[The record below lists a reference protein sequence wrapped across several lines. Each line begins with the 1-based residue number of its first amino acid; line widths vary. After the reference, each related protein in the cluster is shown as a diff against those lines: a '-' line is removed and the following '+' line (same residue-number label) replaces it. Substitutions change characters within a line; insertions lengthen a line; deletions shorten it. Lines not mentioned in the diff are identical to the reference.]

1 MRDLGSFGRE
11 PAPPDPEPLLQA
23 ILAFVRARTWSESR
37 RVVEE
42 RPELLSD
49 AADALLGQLIAAQED
64 ADVRR
69 YLEEH
74 RALLRRCREVG
85 VESAFREKME
95 ALARSLSAAPSEE
108 EIRRHPLYQLAEMVL
123 RGELTLEAARQR
135 AIAPDTL
142 RALDDRSI
150 DRMDDYIIALSRDP
164 ARPIGTRIRAY
175 VLAELNHAAAQALP
189 ASPPIRAY
197 TASTLGN
204 RIHDYPFK
212 TPAHLERRVEAYRE
226 ALAIWQQEGDPRRVA
241 MLQNN
246 LGNAY
251 VRLAAVRNREG
262 NLERA
267 IAAYREALRFRTP
280 ETAPLEYAT
289 TQNNLGNAYV
299 RLAEVRDRE
308 GNLERAIAA
317 YREALTVYTPETAP
331 LEYATTQNNLGN
343 AYQDLA
349 AVRDREGNLERA
361 IAAYREA
368 LRFRT
373 PETAPLEYATTQNN
387 LGNAYVRLAAVRD
400 REGNLERAIAAYREA
415 LTVYTPETAPLE
427 YATTQN
433 NLGAAYSELA
443 AVRDREGN
451 LERAIAAYREALGMI
466 DRFFVTASVAAQ
478 LGLQEAWSGLYARAV
493 EACHRAGQPALAFAI
508 AEGSKSRLLTGLL
521 GRSDLPAPAILPAE
535 LVEQERALTGRL
547 NTLDAAALARHGQ
560 TATTEEETPRL
571 KLLEERQA
579 LLEQLQAL
587 WRKME
592 TVDPRASDYVALRR
606 GDRPS
611 WEDLSRLAESLGPQ
625 TALLSLFT
633 TGQRILLF
641 VLRAGWERP
650 QAVEAPL
657 TLDELRYVYLAN
669 YEDEILHRSSHRQ
682 AGRPLTHR
690 WRGLGRP
697 LLSPVLPYLEGVT
710 HLVIAPEHWFHLLPL
725 HALDLDGSGETLLD
739 RCAVS
744 YVPALGLL
752 ERLRRREPAV
762 AGKAVVL
769 GYTPADLTTRRGR
782 VERQLFL
789 GEAQAVARQMGARPL
804 LDREATA
811 PRLREALADQTLRL
825 VHLSCHGHFDPTDPL
840 RSGVLLAD
848 GLFTARQWMELRF
861 RAGLVTL
868 SACGTGLTG
877 FLGGDELAGLS
888 QALLYAGASSL
899 LVSLWS
905 VDALTTA
912 SLMVDFYRRLWDESG
927 NKKTDTAAALR
938 EATLALRKG
947 ELKGELLP
955 PAEGLDPSDPYYWA
969 PFILVGDWR

>member
-69 YLEEH
+69 YLEER

-85 VESAFREKME
+85 VERAFREKTE

-150 DRMDDYIIALSRDP
+150 DRMNDYIIALSRDP

-189 ASPPIRAY
+189 ASPPIRAD

-251 VRLAAVRNREG
+251 QELAAVRDREG

-280 ETAPLEYAT
+280 ETAPLEYAM
-289 TQNNLGNAYV
+289 
-299 RLAEVRDRE
+299 
-308 GNLERAIAA
+308 
-317 YREALTVYTPETAP
+317 
-331 LEYATTQNNLGN
+331 TQNNLGN

-373 PETAPLEYATTQNN
+373 PETAPLEYAMTQNNLGNAYQDLAAVRDREGNLERAIAAYREALRFRTPETAPLGYATTQNN
-387 LGNAYVRLAAVRD
+387 LGNAYQDLAAVRD

-415 LTVYTPETAPLE
+415 LTVYTPETAPLD
-427 YATTQN
+427 YAMTQN
-433 NLGAAYSELA
+433 NLGTAYQELA

-547 NTLDAAALARHGQ
+547 NALDAAALARHGQ
-560 TATTEEETPRL
+560 TATTEDETPRL

-587 WRKME
+587 WQKME
-592 TVDPRASDYVALRR
+592 TLDPRASDYVALRR

-650 QAVEAPL
+650 QAVEVPL

-697 LLSPVLPYLEGVT
+697 LLSPVLPYLEGIT
-710 HLVIAPEHWFHLLPL
+710 HLVIAPAGWFHLLPL

-739 RCAVS
+739 RCAVA

-789 GEAQAVARQMGARPL
+789 GEAQAVARQMGVRPL

-927 NKKTDTAAALR
+927 NKKTDTATALR

>member
-150 DRMDDYIIALSRDP
+150 DRMDDYIIALSRNP

-204 RIHDYPFK
+204 RIDDYPFK

-241 MLQNN
+241 MTQNN

-251 VRLAAVRNREG
+251 RELAAVRDREG

-289 TQNNLGNAYV
+289 TQNNLGNAYQELAAVRDREGNLERAIAAYREALTVYTPETAPLEYAMTQNNLGNAYVSLAEVRDREGNLERAIAAYREALTVYTPETAPLGYATTQYNLGNAYQELAAVRDREGNLERAIAAYREALRFRTPETAPLEYAMTQNNLGNAYV

-373 PETAPLEYATTQNN
+373 PETAPLEYAMTQNN
-387 LGNAYVRLAAVRD
+387 LGNAYVRWR
-400 REGNLERAIAAYREA
+400 
-415 LTVYTPETAPLE
+415 
-427 YATTQN
+427 
-433 NLGAAYSELA
+433 
-443 AVRDREGN
+443 
-451 LERAIAAYREALGMI
+451 
-466 DRFFVTASVAAQ
+466 RFGIGRGT
-478 LGLQEAWSGLYARAV
+478 WSG
-493 EACHRAGQPALAFAI
+493 
-508 AEGSKSRLLTGLL
+508 RL
-521 GRSDLPAPAILPAE
+521 PP
-535 LVEQERALTGRL
+535 TGR
-547 NTLDAAALARHGQ
+547 
-560 TATTEEETPRL
+560 
-571 KLLEERQA
+571 
-579 LLEQLQAL
+579 
-587 WRKME
+587 
-592 TVDPRASDYVALRR
+592 
-606 GDRPS
+606 
-611 WEDLSRLAESLGPQ
+611 
-625 TALLSLFT
+625 
-633 TGQRILLF
+633 
-641 VLRAGWERP
+641 
-650 QAVEAPL
+650 
-657 TLDELRYVYLAN
+657 
-669 YEDEILHRSSHRQ
+669 
-682 AGRPLTHR
+682 
-690 WRGLGRP
+690 
-697 LLSPVLPYLEGVT
+697 
-710 HLVIAPEHWFHLLPL
+710 
-725 HALDLDGSGETLLD
+725 
-739 RCAVS
+739 RCAS
-744 YVPALGLL
+744 
-752 ERLRRREPAV
+752 
-762 AGKAVVL
+762 
-769 GYTPADLTTRRGR
+769 
-782 VERQLFL
+782 
-789 GEAQAVARQMGARPL
+789 
-804 LDREATA
+804 A
-811 PRLREALADQTLRL
+811 PRRPPR
-825 VHLSCHGHFDPTDPL
+825 
-840 RSGVLLAD
+840 
-848 GLFTARQWMELRF
+848 
-861 RAGLVTL
+861 
-868 SACGTGLTG
+868 
-877 FLGGDELAGLS
+877 
-888 QALLYAGASSL
+888 
-899 LVSLWS
+899 WS
-905 VDALTTA
+905 
-912 SLMVDFYRRLWDESG
+912 MR
-927 NKKTDTAAALR
+927 
-938 EATLALRKG
+938 
-947 ELKGELLP
+947 
-955 PAEGLDPSDPYYWA
+955 
-969 PFILVGDWR
+969 

>member
-11 PAPPDPEPLLQA
+11 PAPLDPEPLLQA
-23 ILAFVRARTWSESR
+23 ILAF
-37 RVVEE
+37 
-42 RPELLSD
+42 
-49 AADALLGQLIAAQED
+49 
-64 ADVRR
+64 VRR

-85 VESAFREKME
+85 VESAFREKTE

-150 DRMDDYIIALSRDP
+150 DRMNDYIIALSRDP

-189 ASPPIRAY
+189 ASSPIRAY
-197 TASTLGN
+197 TANMLGN
-204 RIHDYPFK
+204 CIDDYPFK

-241 MLQNN
+241 M
-246 LGNAY
+246 
-251 VRLAAVRNREG
+251 
-262 NLERA
+262 
-267 IAAYREALRFRTP
+267 
-280 ETAPLEYAT
+280 
-289 TQNNLGNAYV
+289 
-299 RLAEVRDRE
+299 
-308 GNLERAIAA
+308 
-317 YREALTVYTPETAP
+317 
-331 LEYATTQNNLGN
+331 TQNNLGN

-349 AVRDREGNLERA
+349 E
-361 IAAYREA
+361 
-368 LRFRT
+368 
-373 PETAPLEYATTQNN
+373 
-387 LGNAYVRLAAVRD
+387 
-400 REGNLERAIAAYREA
+400 
-415 LTVYTPETAPLE
+415 
-427 YATTQN
+427 
-433 NLGAAYSELA
+433 
-443 AVRDREGN
+443 VRDREGN

-508 AEGSKSRLLTGLL
+508 AEGSKSRLLTMLL

-547 NTLDAAALARHGQ
+547 NALDAAALARHGQ

-650 QAVEAPL
+650 QAVEASLPL
-657 TLDELRYVYLAN
+657 NELRYVYLAN

-697 LLSPVLPYLEGVT
+697 LLSPALPYLEGIT
-710 HLVIAPEHWFHLLPL
+710 HLVIAPAGWFRLLPL

-752 ERLRRREPAV
+752 ERLRQREPAV

-789 GEAQAVARQMGARPL
+789 GEAQAVARQMGVRPL

-825 VHLSCHGHFDPTDPL
+825 VHLSCHGHFDPADPL

-912 SLMVDFYRRLWDESG
+912 FLMVDFYRRLWDESG
-927 NKKTDTAAALR
+927 NKKTDTATALR

-947 ELKGELLP
+947 ELLP
-955 PAEGLDPSDPYYWA
+955 PAEGLAAEGLDPSDPYYWA

>member
-85 VESAFREKME
+85 VERAFREKTE

-123 RGELTLEAARQR
+123 RGELTLEAARQQ

-197 TASTLGN
+197 TANTLGN
-204 RIHDYPFK
+204 RIDDYPFK

-251 VRLAAVRNREG
+251 G
-262 NLERA
+262 
-267 IAAYREALRFRTP
+267 
-280 ETAPLEYAT
+280 
-289 TQNNLGNAYV
+289 

-343 AYQDLA
+343 AYVRLA

-373 PETAPLEYATTQNN
+373 PETAPLDYAMTQNN
-387 LGNAYVRLAAVRD
+387 LGNAYQD
-400 REGNLERAIAAYREA
+400 
-415 LTVYTPETAPLE
+415 
-427 YATTQN
+427 
-433 NLGAAYSELA
+433 LA

-547 NTLDAAALARHGQ
+547 NALDAAALARHGQ

-571 KLLEERQA
+571 KLLEER
-579 LLEQLQAL
+579 
-587 WRKME
+587 
-592 TVDPRASDYVALRR
+592 
-606 GDRPS
+606 
-611 WEDLSRLAESLGPQ
+611 
-625 TALLSLFT
+625 
-633 TGQRILLF
+633 
-641 VLRAGWERP
+641 
-650 QAVEAPL
+650 
-657 TLDELRYVYLAN
+657 
-669 YEDEILHRSSHRQ
+669 
-682 AGRPLTHR
+682 
-690 WRGLGRP
+690 
-697 LLSPVLPYLEGVT
+697 
-710 HLVIAPEHWFHLLPL
+710 
-725 HALDLDGSGETLLD
+725 
-739 RCAVS
+739 
-744 YVPALGLL
+744 
-752 ERLRRREPAV
+752 
-762 AGKAVVL
+762 
-769 GYTPADLTTRRGR
+769 
-782 VERQLFL
+782 
-789 GEAQAVARQMGARPL
+789 
-804 LDREATA
+804 
-811 PRLREALADQTLRL
+811 
-825 VHLSCHGHFDPTDPL
+825 
-840 RSGVLLAD
+840 
-848 GLFTARQWMELRF
+848 
-861 RAGLVTL
+861 
-868 SACGTGLTG
+868 
-877 FLGGDELAGLS
+877 
-888 QALLYAGASSL
+888 
-899 LVSLWS
+899 
-905 VDALTTA
+905 
-912 SLMVDFYRRLWDESG
+912 
-927 NKKTDTAAALR
+927 
-938 EATLALRKG
+938 
-947 ELKGELLP
+947 
-955 PAEGLDPSDPYYWA
+955 
-969 PFILVGDWR
+969 

>member
-197 TASTLGN
+197 TANTLGN
-204 RIHDYPFK
+204 CIDDYPFK

-241 MLQNN
+241 MTQNN

-251 VRLAAVRNREG
+251 LRLAAVRDREG

-280 ETAPLEYAT
+280 ETAPLDYAM
-289 TQNNLGNAYV
+289 TQNNLGNAYG
-299 RLAEVRDRE
+299 RLAE
-308 GNLERAIAA
+308 
-317 YREALTVYTPETAP
+317 
-331 LEYATTQNNLGN
+331 
-343 AYQDLA
+343 
-349 AVRDREGNLERA
+349 VRDREGNLERA

-387 LGNAYVRLAAVRD
+387 LGIAYQDLAAVRD

-415 LTVYTPETAPLE
+415 LTVYTPETAPLD
-427 YATTQN
+427 YAMTQN
-433 NLGAAYSELA
+433 NLGNAYQDLA

-535 LVEQERALTGRL
+535 LVERERALTGRL
-547 NTLDAAALARHGQ
+547 NALDAAALARHGQ

-587 WRKME
+587 WQKME
-592 TVDPRASDYVALRR
+592 TLDPRASDYVALRR

-650 QAVEAPL
+650 QAVEASLP
-657 TLDELRYVYLAN
+657 LDELRHVYLAN

-782 VERQLFL
+782 MERQLFL
-789 GEAQAVARQMGARPL
+789 GEAQAVARQMGVRPL

-825 VHLSCHGHFDPTDPL
+825 VHLSCHGHFDPADPL

-912 SLMVDFYRRLWDESG
+912 FLMVDFYRRLWDESG

-947 ELKGELLP
+947 ELLP

>member
-85 VESAFREKME
+85 VERAFREKTE

-197 TASTLGN
+197 TANTLGN
-204 RIHDYPFK
+204 CIDDYPFK

-251 VRLAAVRNREG
+251 QE
-262 NLERA
+262 
-267 IAAYREALRFRTP
+267 
-280 ETAPLEYAT
+280 
-289 TQNNLGNAYV
+289 
-299 RLAEVRDRE
+299 
-308 GNLERAIAA
+308 
-317 YREALTVYTPETAP
+317 
-331 LEYATTQNNLGN
+331 
-343 AYQDLA
+343 
-349 AVRDREGNLERA
+349 
-361 IAAYREA
+361 
-368 LRFRT
+368 
-373 PETAPLEYATTQNN
+373 
-387 LGNAYVRLAAVRD
+387 LAAVRD

-415 LTVYTPETAPLE
+415 LTVRTPETAPLEYAMTQNNLGNAYQDALAAVRDREGNLERAIAAYREALTVTPETAPLE

-433 NLGAAYSELA
+433 NLGNALAGGGSGSGGEPGAGDCRLPGGAALPHPGDRPAGVCHHPEQPGQRYQELA
-443 AVRDREGN
+443 AVRDREGNLERAIAASGGAALPHPGDRPAVCHHPEQPGQRLSLGAVRDREGN

-547 NTLDAAALARHGQ
+547 NALDAAALARHGQ

-650 QAVEAPL
+650 QAVEASLP
-657 TLDELRYVYLAN
+657 LDELRYVYLAN

-697 LLSPVLPYLEGVT
+697 LLSPVLPYLEGIT
-710 HLVIAPEHWFHLLPL
+710 HLVIAPAGWFHLLPL

-789 GEAQAVARQMGARPL
+789 GEAQAVARQMGVRPL

-825 VHLSCHGHFDPTDPL
+825 VHLSCHGHFDPADPL

-912 SLMVDFYRRLWDESG
+912 FLMVDFYRRLWDESG

-947 ELKGELLP
+947 ELLP

>member
-1 MRDLGSFGRE
+1 
-11 PAPPDPEPLLQA
+11 
-23 ILAFVRARTWSESR
+23 
-37 RVVEE
+37 
-42 RPELLSD
+42 
-49 AADALLGQLIAAQED
+49 
-64 ADVRR
+64 
-69 YLEEH
+69 
-74 RALLRRCREVG
+74 
-85 VESAFREKME
+85 
-95 ALARSLSAAPSEE
+95 
-108 EIRRHPLYQLAEMVL
+108 
-123 RGELTLEAARQR
+123 
-135 AIAPDTL
+135 
-142 RALDDRSI
+142 
-150 DRMDDYIIALSRDP
+150 
-164 ARPIGTRIRAY
+164 
-175 VLAELNHAAAQALP
+175 
-189 ASPPIRAY
+189 
-197 TASTLGN
+197 
-204 RIHDYPFK
+204 
-212 TPAHLERRVEAYRE
+212 
-226 ALAIWQQEGDPRRVA
+226 
-241 MLQNN
+241 
-246 LGNAY
+246 
-251 VRLAAVRNREG
+251 
-262 NLERA
+262 
-267 IAAYREALRFRTP
+267 
-280 ETAPLEYAT
+280 
-289 TQNNLGNAYV
+289 
-299 RLAEVRDRE
+299 
-308 GNLERAIAA
+308 
-317 YREALTVYTPETAP
+317 
-331 LEYATTQNNLGN
+331 
-343 AYQDLA
+343 
-349 AVRDREGNLERA
+349 
-361 IAAYREA
+361 
-368 LRFRT
+368 
-373 PETAPLEYATTQNN
+373 
-387 LGNAYVRLAAVRD
+387 
-400 REGNLERAIAAYREA
+400 
-415 LTVYTPETAPLE
+415 
-427 YATTQN
+427 
-433 NLGAAYSELA
+433 
-443 AVRDREGN
+443 
-451 LERAIAAYREALGMI
+451 MI

-547 NTLDAAALARHGQ
+547 NALDAAALARHGQ

-592 TVDPRASDYVALRR
+592 TLDPRASDYVALRR

-650 QAVEAPL
+650 QAVEASLP
-657 TLDELRYVYLAN
+657 LDELRHVYLAN

-697 LLSPVLPYLEGVT
+697 LLSPVLPYLEGIT
-710 HLVIAPEHWFHLLPL
+710 HLVIAPAGWFHLLPL

-789 GEAQAVARQMGARPL
+789 GEAQAVARQMGVRPL

-825 VHLSCHGHFDPTDPL
+825 VHLSCHGHFDPADPL

-912 SLMVDFYRRLWDESG
+912 FLMVDFYRRLWDESG

-947 ELKGELLP
+947 ELLP